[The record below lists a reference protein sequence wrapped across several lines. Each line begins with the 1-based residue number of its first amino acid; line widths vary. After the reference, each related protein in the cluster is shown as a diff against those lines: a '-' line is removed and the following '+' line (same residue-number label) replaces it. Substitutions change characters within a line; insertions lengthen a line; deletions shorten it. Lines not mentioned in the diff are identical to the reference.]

1 MNPSAHKS
9 DRTTRCP
16 TWHELTR
23 DLALYI
29 SWLHQNA
36 PHTKAS
42 RTKIERWRKQLAAFP
57 NTRATERAQRG
68 GQR

>member
-1 MNPSAHKS
+1 MKASAHKS

-16 TWHELTR
+16 SWHELTR
-23 DLALYI
+23 RLALYI
-29 SWLHQNA
+29 SWLHQKA
-36 PHTKAS
+36 PQTKAS
-42 RTKIERWRKQLAAFP
+42 RTKIEGWCKQLAAFP